1 MLSNNFGLGADRV
14 LQYRVVTPQGKYL
27 TANACQNT
35 DLFYALRGGG
45 GGTFGVVMESTFL
58 AEPRPLT
65 IQVAKIIFPKTSDNW
80 AAALRLG
87 AEHAIRFAEE
97 GWSGLINPDFLLLIN
112 PELDATRAEA
122 SFKPLADWALSVN
135 GSYTFNTAPS
145 WLTFF
150 NSEITGNPVGIP
162 GTPASRLVPAK
173 NFATPESRQALV
185 DAIFQG
191 LDQAHFKQILIS
203 SPYRYSK
210 THGGEDV
217 SYTPAWRD
225 TIWHVVTGFF
235 WNYNTDVATV
245 KKLYQASSAAIQP
258 VRDLTPGSGAYHA
271 EADVHEPDH
280 EASFWGSNHARLLQ
294 IKQKYDPNG
303 LLDCWHC
310 VGWKGADD
318 GRYSCHV

>member
-1 MLSNNFGLGADRV
+1 MRPAQRHPSSPWQTGRSASTVHTPSTLPPLGSLSSMPKSQETCVCVPLNRKIIS
-14 LQYRVVTPQGKYL
+14 R
-27 TANACQNT
+27 
-35 DLFYALRGGG
+35 
-45 GGTFGVVMESTFL
+45 
-58 AEPRPLT
+58 LT
-65 IQVAKIIFPKTSDNW
+65 ISLQ
-80 AAALRLG
+80 
-87 AEHAIRFAEE
+87 
-97 GWSGLINPDFLLLIN
+97 
-112 PELDATRAEA
+112 
-122 SFKPLADWALSVN
+122 
-135 GSYTFNTAPS
+135 
-145 WLTFF
+145 
-150 NSEITGNPVGIP
+150 PVGIP

-173 NFATPESRQALV
+173 NFATPESRKTLV

-191 LDQAHFKQILIS
+191 LNQAHFKQILIS

-280 EASFWGSNHARLLQ
+280 EGETPSTATLS
-294 IKQKYDPNG
+294 
-303 LLDCWHC
+303 
-310 VGWKGADD
+310 
-318 GRYSCHV
+318 